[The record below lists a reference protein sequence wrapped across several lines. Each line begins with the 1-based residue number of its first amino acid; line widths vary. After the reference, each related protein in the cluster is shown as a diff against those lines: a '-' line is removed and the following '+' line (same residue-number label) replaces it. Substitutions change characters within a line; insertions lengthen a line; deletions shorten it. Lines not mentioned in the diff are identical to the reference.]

1 MNIAAIASITYGL
14 IALIGGIFG
23 YTKSQSKASLI
34 SGGISGL
41 LLIGAGSL
49 QLNGLEWGKWL
60 GLAIASALVVVFM
73 VRLIKTQKPMP
84 AVPMILAGIVSAIAI
99 AIPV

>member
-23 YTKSQSKASLI
+23 YTKSQSQASLI

-41 LLIGAGSL
+41 LLLGAGGL

-60 GLAIASALVVVFM
+60 GLAIASALVVVFI
-73 VRLIKTQKPMP
+73 VRWVKTQKPMP
-84 AVPMILAGIVSAIAI
+84 ALPMILAGVLSAIAMV
-99 AIPV
+99 IPA